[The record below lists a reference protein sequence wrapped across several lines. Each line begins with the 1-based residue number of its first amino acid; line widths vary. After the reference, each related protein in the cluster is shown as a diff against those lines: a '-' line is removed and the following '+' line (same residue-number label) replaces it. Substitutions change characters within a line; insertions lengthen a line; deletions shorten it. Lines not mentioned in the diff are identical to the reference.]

1 MNASNL
7 VRRLGNILDTA
18 AETEYEDSWV
28 EYLEAVK
35 QAPKAA
41 RLLTILPDEE
51 GFNLEILILKDM
63 QECLEQQVKH
73 MNSKKRHAFRR
84 CFICRKMVLA
94 EKSWFFRGVHLAPTI
109 YLQLPVCGQSECQ
122 TVLVFGKNE
131 VPPRRVCAECYS
143 PDIHFKCVYCKSAY
157 YCQEICQHKHWESH
171 KHMCKKL
178 AKIYFLKSSPSS
190 GC

>member
-28 EYLEAVK
+28 EYLKAVK

-51 GFNLEILILKDM
+51 GFNLEILILKNM

-73 MNSKKRHAFRR
+73 MNSKKRHTFRR
-84 CFICRKMVLA
+84 CFICRKMVPA
-94 EKSWFFRGVHLAPTI
+94 EKSWFFRGIHLAPTI
-109 YLQLPVCGQSECQ
+109 YLQLPVCAQSECRN
-122 TVLVFGKNE
+122 VLVFGKNE
-131 VPPRRVCAECYS
+131 VPPRRVCAGCYS
-143 PDIHFKCVYCKSAY
+143 PDIHFKCVYCKSAC
-157 YCQEICQHKHWESH
+157 YCHEICQHKHWESH

-178 AKIYFLKSSPSS
+178 AKIYFLKSSPRS
-190 GC
+190 G